1 MRLALMLLLCAACAA
16 RSTAVQITPQDLQL
30 HKDAVVVDAHC
41 EITEAMF
48 YEDYDLLVRHD
59 TRQLDLPRMQEGG
72 LAAECF
78 SGFLHPKSVDLPQ
91 FFPTASQQ
99 LGMRPK

>member
-48 YEDYDLLVRHD
+48 YENSDLLVHHD
-59 TRQLDLPRMQEGG
+59 TRHLDLPRMQEAG
-72 LAAECF
+72 LDADFFPAF
-78 SGFLHPKSVDLPQ
+78 VQPGSVDRAQ
-91 FFPTASQQ
+91 SFPTALRQIEV
-99 LGMRPK
+99 